1 MISRKILHV
10 FFILLIS
17 VLTIPSISTAIDQ
30 PKNYCDDQESW
41 QQWNTLLTDN
51 PDNDGIAS
59 LYAFRIG
66 LCSMVK
72 SGEIETKRAIKL
84 FEGFRDTVIRSAEE
98 AQRQSMK
105 EIGI

>member
-1 MISRKILHV
+1 MISRKILQV

-30 PKNYCDDQESW
+30 PENYCDDQESW
-41 QQWNTLLTDN
+41 QQWNKLLTDT
-51 PDNDGIAS
+51 PDNDGFAS

-72 SGEIETKRAIKL
+72 SGKIETKLATKL

-98 AQRQSMK
+98 TQRPSMK